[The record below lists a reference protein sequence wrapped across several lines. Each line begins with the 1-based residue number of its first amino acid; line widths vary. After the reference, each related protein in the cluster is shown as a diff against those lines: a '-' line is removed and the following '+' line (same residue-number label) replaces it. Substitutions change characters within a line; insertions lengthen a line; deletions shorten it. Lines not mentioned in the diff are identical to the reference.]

1 MQLGDC
7 TKLLLLSSL
16 MAALMRQSK
25 KGGRAGRHTDSLT
38 DRPLAAAK
46 DIVENLLSLPLPLC
60 HPPSNHVSEQSS
72 TPAHRTP
79 LPLPNCCPHVSSLSS
94 LYHITL
100 TYSLT
105 HTQLTLTLTFLIS
118 SLTLSLSRSLS
129 LGAAHLY
136 SRAQTVNNQHRF
148 NFLRFFFLLLT
159 RIPLPLSFFFFLSSS
174 P

>member
-100 TYSLT
+100 TYTHSHTAYTDFDFPHFLTHSLPLSLT
-105 HTQLTLTLTFLIS
+105 FTWRRTLV
-118 SLTLSLSRSLS
+118 LSRSNRQQP
-129 LGAAHLY
+129 AP
-136 SRAQTVNNQHRF
+136 F
-148 NFLRFFFLLLT
+148 
-159 RIPLPLSFFFFLSSS
+159 
-174 P
+174 